1 MIELIS
7 PTTGA
12 TKSMPITL
20 NPDVRAGR
28 LSDAEYAVRF
38 ADSAP
43 RLTQAQA
50 VLEAERCLYC
60 YDAPCATACPT
71 SIDVPSFIKRI
82 ADGNLRGSATTILD
96 SNPLGGMCARVCPT
110 ENLCEAVCVK
120 VAQEGKPV
128 AIGKL
133 QRHAV
138 DALME
143 SAKPQVFTR
152 AAPTGQK
159 IAVVGAGPAGL
170 SCAYSLAR
178 RGHDVVIFDANP
190 KAGGLNE
197 YGLASYKTPDN
208 FAQREIAWLLGIG
221 GITLQSDYKLE
232 TAAQLED
239 LKKNHDAL
247 FLGVGLASTHQ
258 LGVPGDD
265 LAGES
270 LKGVQDAVE
279 FIATLR
285 QTANLASLPIG
296 RRVVV
301 IGGGMTAVDASV
313 QSALLGAENVHMVYR
328 RGPETMTSSCVEQE
342 WAQTNGVTI
351 HHWLAPVEIMAAS
364 GQPGHVGAVRFARQ
378 SVVDGKLQATGEFEV
393 MEADM
398 VLKAIGQQLGNTWLT
413 QAGFKLE
420 GGRIATDAAGQTSLK
435 GVWAGGDCRAG
446 GLDLTVEAVEHGKQ
460 SAKAIH
466 AVLSKK

>member
-1 MIELIS
+1 M
-7 PTTGA
+7 TTTMNVPADPG
-12 TKSMPITL
+12 
-20 NPDVRAGR
+20 VRAGR
-28 LSDAEYAVRF
+28 LSAAEYAKRF
-38 ADSAP
+38 ADATP

-143 SAKPQVFTR
+143 SARPQVFTR
-152 AAPTGQK
+152 AASTGKK

-170 SCAYSLAR
+170 ACAYSLAR
-178 RGHDVVIFDANP
+178 LGHSVEIFDANP
-190 KAGGLNE
+190 KPGGLNE
-197 YGLASYKTPDN
+197 YGLASYKTPND
-208 FAQREIAWLLGIG
+208 FAQREVAWLLGIG
-221 GITLQSDYKLE
+221 GITIKSDYKLQKVE
-232 TAAQLED
+232 QLAALQQD
-239 LKKNHDAL
+239 YDAL
-247 FLGVGLASTHQ
+247 FLGMGLATTHQ
-258 LGVPGDD
+258 LGVPGDA
-265 LAGES
+265 LQ
-270 LKGVQDAVE
+270 GVQDAVE

-285 QTANLASLPIG
+285 QTADLSTLPVG

-328 RGPETMTSSCVEQE
+328 RGPETMSSSSVEQE

-351 HHWLAPVEIMAAS
+351 HHWLAPVEIMASINRA
-364 GQPGHVGAVRFARQ
+364 GHVGAVKFAMQ
-378 SVVDGKLQATGEFEV
+378 AMIDGKLRATGEFETI
-393 MEADM
+393 EADM
-398 VLKAIGQQLGNTWLT
+398 VLKAIGQALGNPILE
-413 QAGFKLE
+413 QAGFKQDS
-420 GGRIATDAAGQTSLK
+420 GRIATDEKGQTNLP

-466 AVLSKK
+466 AYLSTK

>member
-1 MIELIS
+1 M
-7 PTTGA
+7 TTL
-12 TKSMPITL
+12 TQ
-20 NPDVRAGR
+20 PDVRAGR
-28 LSDAEYAVRF
+28 LSAAEYATRF
-38 ADSAP
+38 ADATP

-82 ADGNLRGSATTILD
+82 ADGNLRGAATTILD

-143 SAKPQVFTR
+143 SSRPQVFTR
-152 AAPTGQK
+152 AAPTGKK

-170 SCAYSLAR
+170 ACAYSLAR
-178 RGHDVVIFDANP
+178 LGHNVEIFDANP

-221 GITLQSDYKLE
+221 GITIKSGYKLE
-232 TAAQLED
+232 TAAQLSALQKD
-239 LKKNHDAL
+239 YDAL
-247 FLGVGLASTHQ
+247 FLGMGLSTTHQ
-258 LGVPGDD
+258 LGVQGDD
-265 LAGES
+265 LA
-270 LKGVQDAVE
+270 GVQDAVE

-285 QTANLASLPIG
+285 QTADLANLPVG

-328 RGPETMTSSCVEQE
+328 RGPETMTSSSVEQE

-351 HHWLAPVEIMAAS
+351 HHYLAPVEIIAAS
-364 GQPGHVGAVRFARQ
+364 GQPGHVGGVKFARQ
-378 SVVDGKLQATGEFEV
+378 AMVNGKLQATGKFETID
-393 MEADM
+393 ADT
-398 VLKAIGQQLGNTWLT
+398 VLKAIGQTLGNPLLSE
-413 QAGFKLE
+413 AGFKLNS
-420 GGRIATDAAGQTSLK
+420 GRIATDAEGQTSID

-446 GLDLTVEAVEHGKQ
+446 GQDLTVEAVEHGKQ

-466 AVLSKK
+466 SYITSK

>member
-1 MIELIS
+1 M
-7 PTTGA
+7 TT
-12 TKSMPITL
+12 TL
-20 NPDVRAGR
+20 MTPDVRAGR
-28 LSDAEYAVRF
+28 LSAAEYAKRF
-38 ADSAP
+38 SDATP
-43 RLTQAQA
+43 RFTQAQA

-71 SIDVPSFIKRI
+71 GIEVPSFIKRI
-82 ADGNLRGSATTILD
+82 ADGNLRGAATTILD

-143 SAKPQVFTR
+143 SSRPQVFKR
-152 AAPTGQK
+152 AAPTGK
-159 IAVVGAGPAGL
+159 KVAVVGAGPAGL

-178 RGHDVVIFDANP
+178 LGHDVVVFDANP

-208 FAQREIAWLLGIG
+208 FAQREIAWLLSIG
-221 GITLQSDYKLE
+221 GITIKSGYKLE
-232 TAAQLED
+232 TAAQMHTLQKD
-239 LKKNHDAL
+239 FDAL
-247 FLGVGLASTHQ
+247 FLGMGLATTHQ
-258 LGVPGDD
+258 LGVPGDH
-265 LAGES
+265 LA
-270 LKGVQDAVE
+270 GVQDAVE

-285 QTANLASLPIG
+285 QTADLSKLPVG

-328 RGPETMTSSCVEQE
+328 RGPETMTSSSVEQE

-351 HHWLAPVEIMAAS
+351 HHWLAPVEIIAAS
-364 GQPGHVGAVRFARQ
+364 GQPGHVGSVKFARQ
-378 SVVDGKLQATGEFEV
+378 AMVNGKLQATGEFETI
-393 MEADM
+393 EADT
-398 VLKAIGQQLGNTWLT
+398 VLKAIGQTLGNPLLNE
-413 QAGFKLE
+413 AGFKLE
-420 GGRIATDAAGQTSLK
+420 GGRISTDAEGQTNLK

-446 GLDLTVEAVEHGKQ
+446 GQDLTVEAVEHGKQ

-466 AVLSKK
+466 AHLTS

>member
-1 MIELIS
+1 MPDTL
-7 PTTGA
+7 TT
-12 TKSMPITL
+12 
-20 NPDVRAGR
+20 PDVRAGR
-28 LSDAEYAVRF
+28 LSAAEYALRF
-38 ADSAP
+38 ADAAP
-43 RLTQAQA
+43 RFTQAQA

-82 ADGNLRGSATTILD
+82 ADGNLRGSAATILD

-143 SAKPQVFTR
+143 SERPQIFTR
-152 AAPTGQK
+152 AASTGKK

-170 SCAYSLAR
+170 ACAYSLAR
-178 RGHDVVIFDANP
+178 LGHDVVIFDANP
-190 KAGGLNE
+190 KPGGLNE

-208 FAQREIAWLLGIG
+208 FAQREVAWLLGIG
-221 GITLQSDYKLE
+221 GISLTSGYKLE
-232 TAAQLED
+232 TTEQINALRKD
-239 LKKNHDAL
+239 FDAL
-247 FLGVGLASTHQ
+247 FLGMGLATTHQ
-258 LGVPGDD
+258 LGVAGDD
-265 LAGES
+265 LAG
-270 LKGVQDAVE
+270 VRDAVE
-279 FIATLR
+279 FIASLR
-285 QTANLASLPIG
+285 QTTDLSTLPVG

-328 RGPETMTSSCVEQE
+328 RGPETMTSSSVEQE

-351 HHWLAPVEIMAAS
+351 HHYLAPVEILPAS
-364 GQPGHVGAVRFARQ
+364 DQPGHVGGVKFARQ
-378 SVVDGKLQATGEFEV
+378 AMVNGKLHATGEFEV
-393 MEADM
+393 IEADS
-398 VLKAIGQQLGNTWLT
+398 VLKAIGQKLGNPLLKE
-413 QAGFKLE
+413 AGFTLE
-420 GGRIATDAAGQTSLK
+420 GGRIATDAAGQTSIA

-446 GLDLTVEAVEHGKQ
+446 GQDLTVEAVEHGKL

-466 AVLSKK
+466 AQITN